1 MKMDSFDLV
10 LSIIINS
17 VLIWF
22 IIWCLLN
29 SLSLP
34 TTVSATFVHHTFST
48 TQLPTVS
55 YFVSSVYLRRRK
67 TLLKLIH
74 AALPR
79 KGRQH
84 VKIRLALL
92 KVSLFIHLT
101 TAEARRLCKD
111 PLLFAYELTSR
122 FSSHRAP
129 SVPNLRRQ
137 LRCLSPQQID
147 FSVKTFFCAAK
158 QSHFKLERFFPVVQF
173 RQKT

>member
-1 MKMDSFDLV
+1 MFITPSAQ
-10 LSIIINS
+10 LS
-17 VLIWF
+17 
-22 IIWCLLN
+22 CLL
-29 SLSLP
+29 LVILFP
-34 TTVSATFVHHTFST
+34 RF
-48 TQLPTVS
+48 
-55 YFVSSVYLRRRK
+55 LRRRK

-129 SVPNLRRQ
+129 SVPNLKRQ

-147 FSVKTFFCAAK
+147 FSVKTLFCAAK
-158 QSHFKLERFFPVVQF
+158 QSHFKLERFFFLLSSFGRKLKYESDDVKQEKEIETVGS
-173 RQKT
+173 